1 VKGTNIESIAETVN
15 TVYRT
20 FRGFRKQALLRS
32 IYQFCSKDI
41 QRVERAGIPLYWPKP
56 LGGVGFEDKD
66 PYAPAIYRKA
76 AAVILS
82 KKDPLILNE
91 LTNVSSAW
99 DRAAPSRSGRA
110 SLLACKH
117 ASDIST
123 TISRAIPP
131 QPDDAHRA
139 QVLNDPA
146 TNALIRSQMKTL
158 DFKTSV
164 LEGEKPTLGEKAKWS
179 VVKKEVLE
187 MTLDPAETLNM
198 MGITNDDGLEF
209 EYRQFSYN
217 KDNVP
222 IYVEG
227 IGTEWT
233 EELVGTSRLWTRVD
247 SKVAWKFINDAV
259 PALISRDF
267 TLSRVSKAKELNI
280 RSIAVAIK
288 RRMSELTK
296 RWGSVRPIDEKK
308 AIALLNEL
316 ETTPVL
322 LKAPLIQYVRRLE
335 KATSPR
341 DRF

>member
-32 IYQFCSKDI
+32 IYQFCNKDI
-41 QRVERAGIPLYWPKP
+41 QRAERAGIPLYWPKP

-117 ASDIST
+117 ASDFST
-123 TISRAIPP
+123 TVSKAIPP

-139 QVLNDPA
+139 RMLNDPA
-146 TNALIRSQMKTL
+146 TNILIRSQLKTE

-164 LEGEKPTLGEKAKWS
+164 LEGEKLTLGEKSRWA
-179 VVKKEVLE
+179 VVKKETLE
-187 MTLDPAETLNM
+187 MTLDPAEALNM
-198 MGITNDDGLEF
+198 MGRKTDEGLKYEHRVLTF
-209 EYRQFSYN
+209 Q
-217 KDNVP
+217 KNVP
-222 IYVEG
+222 IYEEG

-233 EELVGTSRLWTRVD
+233 EELVRTSGLWTRV
-247 SKVAWKFINDAV
+247 STKTAKKFINDAV
-259 PALISRDF
+259 PAIISRDF

-280 RSIAVAIK
+280 RSIAIAIK

-296 RWGSVRPIDEKK
+296 RWGSVKPISEKK

-335 KATSPR
+335 ETTSPR
-341 DRF
+341 SRF